1 MSVYFIHAEA
11 VLNNG
16 CVAEKIGRIAIADS
30 AVTAFDK
37 FFSDAAVAKLR
48 EQGINVVIDKFE
60 KEITRDGLVSG
71 LMSQTG

>member
-11 VLNNG
+11 MLSNG

-37 FFSDAAVAKLR
+37 FFSDDTVVKLR
-48 EQGINVVIDKFE
+48 QQGIDVVIDKFE
-60 KEITRDGLVSG
+60 KVE
-71 LMSQTG
+71 

>member
-16 CVAEKIGRIAIADS
+16 CAAQKIGRIAIADS
-30 AVTAFDK
+30 AVTAFDN
-37 FFSDAAVAKLR
+37 FFSDDVVAKLR

-60 KEITRDGLVSG
+60 KVE
-71 LMSQTG
+71 

>member
-1 MSVYFIHAEA
+1 MGVYFIHAEA

-37 FFSDAAVAKLR
+37 FFSDATVAKLR
-48 EQGINVVIDKFE
+48 EQGIDVVIDKFE
-60 KEITRDGLVSG
+60 KVE
-71 LMSQTG
+71 

>member
-11 VLNNG
+11 ILSNG

-37 FFSDAAVAKLR
+37 FFSDDVVAKLR
-48 EQGINVVIDKFE
+48 EQAINVVIDKFE
-60 KEITRDGLVSG
+60 KVE
-71 LMSQTG
+71 

>member
-11 VLNNG
+11 ILSNG

-37 FFSDAAVAKLR
+37 FFSDSTVAKLR
-48 EQGINVVIDKFE
+48 EQGIDVVIDEFE
-60 KEITRDGLVSG
+60 KVE
-71 LMSQTG
+71 

>member
-16 CVAEKIGRIAIADS
+16 CVTQKIGRIAIADS

-37 FFSDAAVAKLR
+37 FFSEATITRLR
-48 EQGINVVIDKFE
+48 EKGIDVVIDKFE
-60 KEITRDGLVSG
+60 KVE
-71 LMSQTG
+71 

>member
-16 CVAEKIGRIAIADS
+16 CVAHKIGRIAIADS

-37 FFSDAAVAKLR
+37 FFSDDAVAKLR
-48 EQGINVVIDKFE
+48 EQGIDVVIDKFE
-60 KEITRDGLVSG
+60 KVE
-71 LMSQTG
+71 

>member
-1 MSVYFIHAEA
+1 MGVYFIHAEA

-16 CVAEKIGRIAIADS
+16 CIAEKIGRIAIADG

-60 KEITRDGLVSG
+60 KVE
-71 LMSQTG
+71 

>member
-16 CVAEKIGRIAIADS
+16 CVAQKIGRIAIADS

-37 FFSDAAVAKLR
+37 FFSDDEIVALKERGLS
-48 EQGINVVIDKFE
+48 VVIDKFE
-60 KEITRDGLVSG
+60 KVE
-71 LMSQTG
+71 

>member
-11 VLNNG
+11 ILSNG

-37 FFSDAAVAKLR
+37 FFSDDVVAKLR

-60 KEITRDGLVSG
+60 KVE
-71 LMSQTG
+71 